1 MIKAI
6 IFDMYETLV
15 TQYSGQLY
23 FGEEIARD
31 LQIEENM
38 FMPIWR
44 NSKQARTIGE
54 ITFEEIIETIM
65 LKHNLFSNEKVEQIV
80 SRRHSFEKNAFLNIN
95 EDIMPMLKMLK
106 NMGFKLGLIT
116 NCFSEEV
123 IHIRQSDLFSLFDAT
138 CLSFLERCR
147 KPEEDIYQLCVERLQ
162 VTPSEC
168 LYVGDGREELEKAEE
183 LGMRCF
189 QALWYIGNHPENES
203 RRWLEF
209 EALYSPMDIFKYI

>member
-44 NSKQARTIGE
+44 NSKQARTIVE

-95 EDIMPMLKMLK
+95 LNFAK
-106 NMGFKLGLIT
+106 KL
-116 NCFSEEV
+116 
-123 IHIRQSDLFSLFDAT
+123 H
-138 CLSFLERCR
+138 
-147 KPEEDIYQLCVERLQ
+147 
-162 VTPSEC
+162 
-168 LYVGDGREELEKAEE
+168 
-183 LGMRCF
+183 
-189 QALWYIGNHPENES
+189 
-203 RRWLEF
+203 
-209 EALYSPMDIFKYI
+209 

>member
-31 LQIEENM
+31 LQIEEKL

-80 SRRHSFEKNAFLNIN
+80 RRRHSFEKNAFLNIN
-95 EDIMPMLKMLK
+95 EDIIPMLKMLK
-106 NMGFKLGLIT
+106 NMGFKL
-116 NCFSEEV
+116 
-123 IHIRQSDLFSLFDAT
+123 
-138 CLSFLERCR
+138 
-147 KPEEDIYQLCVERLQ
+147 
-162 VTPSEC
+162 
-168 LYVGDGREELEKAEE
+168 
-183 LGMRCF
+183 
-189 QALWYIGNHPENES
+189 
-203 RRWLEF
+203 
-209 EALYSPMDIFKYI
+209 